1 MTTPSPTRFTRFQQR
16 YRTVERGTTVVADR
30 QTDGLVHPAPARIGR
45 VIHVIRGGIDHG
57 AA

>member
-30 QTDGLVHPAPARIGR
+30 QTDSAWYTLRR
-45 VIHVIRGGIDHG
+45 RG
-57 AA
+57 